1 MKQPLPVSFTFL
13 LLIFFISQSQAQM
26 VNGVPV
32 EKLDLQYIQLS
43 MGPGRNNKVVFVDI
57 GQRQE
62 DVIVSELRLKDEQG
76 KAMRFNS
83 LVDVLNLFYENGY
96 EYVDSY
102 GFSEKS
108 AGIHLL
114 KKRK

>member
-1 MKQPLPVSFTFL
+1 MKQSLPLSFTFL
-13 LLIFFISQSQAQM
+13 LLLLFISQSQAQM
-26 VNGVPV
+26 VNDVPI

-43 MGPGRNNKVVFVDI
+43 MGPGRNNKLVFVDI
-57 GQRQE
+57 GQQQ
-62 DVIVSELRLKDEQG
+62 DDLIVSELRLKDEQG
-76 KAMRFNS
+76 NAMRFNS

-102 GFSEKS
+102 GFSEES
-108 AGIHLL
+108 RSTHIL